1 MAKLQAIMTEE
12 AVTLQPYWRSLYRH
26 SKPGYVGWDMHI
38 AYLPQIYKIGM
49 SA

>member
-1 MAKLQAIMTEE
+1 
-12 AVTLQPYWRSLYRH
+12 VTLQPYWRSLYRH
-26 SKPGYVGWDMHI
+26 AKPGYVGWDQHI